1 MLHRICLRL
10 CYISIHAPREGS
22 DVRPSAVS
30 PGAKRFLST
39 LPARGAT
46 GGPLLALLV
55 KAGISIHAP
64 REGSDALHLL
74 TTGYSVRFL
83 STLPARGATQPHN
96 VPSGGTAKFL
106 STLPA
111 RGATK
116 RDATLAKSALFLS
129 TLPARGA
136 TRRSSRRLP
145 PHTNFYPR
153 SPRGERRSCGCATRS
168 SRKYFYPRS
177 PLGERQPKHVKTGK
191 RGGFLSTLPAR
202 GATRILA
209 DLFVDNEISIHAP
222 REGSDLL
229 ITDMVLPSC
238 YFYPRSPRGERP
250 DKVAVGEITLKF
262 LSTLP
267 ARGATQRRPPAPPA
281 ERFLSTLPARGATIS
296 PPSLGVAGGFLS
308 TLPARGATRVRQ
320 AQAVKRPQISIHAPR
335 EGSDSTA

>member
-1 MLHRICLRL
+1 MGSIWVYRYFYPRSPRGERL
-10 CYISIHAPREGS
+10 FASQNLSPFVLYFYPRSPRGERLS
-22 DVRPSAVS
+22 RTTCPAVE
-30 PGAKRFLST
+30 R
-39 LPARGAT
+39 
-46 GGPLLALLV
+46 
-55 KAGISIHAP
+55 
-64 REGSDALHLL
+64 
-74 TTGYSVRFL
+74 
-83 STLPARGATQPHN
+83 Q
-96 VPSGGTAKFL
+96 
-106 STLPA
+106 
-111 RGATK
+111 
-116 RDATLAKSALFLS
+116 
-129 TLPARGA
+129 
-136 TRRSSRRLP
+136 
-145 PHTNFYPR
+145 NFYPR
-153 SPRGERRSCGCATRS
+153 SPRGERQ
-168 SRKYFYPRS
+168 KEMQHLLNLLYFYPRS
-177 PLGERQPKHVKTGK
+177 PRGERQPKHVKTGK

-308 TLPARGATRVRQ
+308 TLPARGATPR
-320 AQAVKRPQISIHAPR
+320 AVHPGEEQQRFL
-335 EGSDSTA
+335 STLPARGATIP

>member
-153 SPRGERRSCGCATRS
+153 SPR
-168 SRKYFYPRS
+168 
-177 PLGERQPKHVKTGK
+177 GERQPKHVKTGK